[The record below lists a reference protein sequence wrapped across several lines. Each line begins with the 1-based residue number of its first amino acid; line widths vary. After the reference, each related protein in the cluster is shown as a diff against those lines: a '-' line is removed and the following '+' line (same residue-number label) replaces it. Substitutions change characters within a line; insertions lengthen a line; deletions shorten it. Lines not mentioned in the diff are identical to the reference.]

1 MADGGFQAR
10 DADRPPTS
18 APRPAPRQRRHR
30 RAALRGLAV
39 GALMAV
45 GAGGLH
51 AAPPPPPAA
60 EAPAAETAQAAQP
73 TGLAASEVE
82 LAEGMLAIEEGRD
95 LDAAELFRAA
105 AAADPQNGTAQRCEG
120 SLFRCAS
127 IPHLRNFIVVLVFRF
142 VCLTN
147 IRHSHRFCATES
159 QFGC

>member
-10 DADRPPTS
+10 DAARPPTG
-18 APRPAPRQRRHR
+18 APRPAPCQRRHR

-105 AAADPQNGTAQRCEG
+105 AAADPQNGTALHWLGLAE
-120 SLFRCAS
+120 
-127 IPHLRNFIVVLVFRF
+127 LRLGRAAAAART
-142 VCLTN
+142 LAAALAA
-147 IRHSHRFCATES
+147 RRPPGAGRRRAPAAPPGGEA
-159 QFGC
+159 